1 MVQCSYSSIFRTPS
15 HMLTDQ
21 LRGEAQK
28 HQGNLDHARKS
39 DRFIASKLESG
50 AEFLQ
55 RLSWEK
61 EQISGLLP
69 TADLLSGTTPTLNVS
84 VLKERLSQLDTL
96 LFEREQKLTQLKE
109 LSTKVRSDF
118 GSNFFCSILSNIT
131 RTIFSIKSFE
141 HPKMNSKRCST
152 KSCKSIRIWR
162 PRSAALSLPKQ
173 VCSLI
178 SL

>member
-118 GSNFFCSILSNIT
+118 GSDFLIIYQCYT
-131 RTIFSIKSFE
+131 RTIFSIKSFA
-141 HPKMNSKRCST
+141 HPKTNSKRCSI

-162 PRSAALSLPKQ
+162 PRSAALSLLKQ
-173 VCSLI
+173 ACSLI